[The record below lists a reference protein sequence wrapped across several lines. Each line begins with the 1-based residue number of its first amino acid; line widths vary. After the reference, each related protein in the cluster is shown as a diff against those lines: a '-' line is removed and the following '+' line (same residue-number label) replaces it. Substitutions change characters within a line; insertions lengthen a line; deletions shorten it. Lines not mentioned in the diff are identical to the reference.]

1 MTKMV
6 AEHKFKLALACAPE
20 SWKYTP
26 VLFKGGFVK
35 EWDDYFFTIEE
46 AIKKGT
52 NYINPDKTDKPPIT
66 LTGLGLHLNPITE
79 TCGFDFDGIGSKRN
93 FEHHFGRSPK
103 ELPPTITTTSGRPSR
118 CQMLFKVPKQYWK
131 FIKGDTL
138 KLESCSNVEL
148 RWGHGVQ
155 SVVTG
160 RHPNEYKD
168 GQGFYSFVPGR
179 SPKDVELAELPPWVL
194 DRWVEITRNSTK
206 RNRPFLKKETREDLE
221 KDSNRIKPFLE
232 KYYQPPAKY
241 EKYWDWLHVGM
252 SLHHVSNAQGDEY
265 KHFDDW
271 VEWSTPMAK
280 FDLNECYDKW
290 DSFGKSK
297 NPRTFGSLYEVAKEN
312 NPETFDEEPVKE
324 DKKKLSR
331 EEKIKLIEDTMN
343 ELYQLEVEG
352 ADWNKV
358 QYLKSVLGGYHI
370 KKDEIQKRLLMMF
383 AAKNGLSFGTPKD
396 TKRRHRT
403 FSSSMSKQEAMEV
416 LQPGFT
422 IEGKDCLLMGES
434 GAGKTLAALGL
445 SYALATGAP
454 ILDDLFGI
462 SEPKQGATVWVG
474 SDGGDGAFGMVKKY
488 AEMLNVPQ
496 LDYWDDNFTFI
507 GADAEAGKPSWGFTL
522 SGLSEIVEVL
532 EAGHPNG
539 QPYKM
544 LVADSLKKIL
554 EIADIDFGIGCVGLV
569 MQIAQA
575 IASKYNC
582 VWLWLHHTKPGAAKG
597 GFGIASSGGNSN
609 IYQIPYA
616 VHRLVKSEH
625 KQYGQITE
633 WNVEKFRGEKSRKF
647 RYVLSDYLFDLVDDD
662 AVDADDKTTL
672 ILKNIFIGSKTPE
685 GAEVHGS
692 TPFEIASKM
701 NMAEKTIRNRLG
713 ILKNDSKLITN
724 IKGFYCLTKQG
735 AKQLSVDCPSIRDDV
750 EAYIKDYW
758 GRL

>member
-1 MTKMV
+1 MTHMV
-6 AEHKFKLALACAPE
+6 SDHKFKIALACAPS

-35 EWDDYFFTIEE
+35 DWDEQFFTIEE

-52 NYINPDKTDKPPIT
+52 NYINPDKPDKGPYT
-66 LTGLGLHLNPITE
+66 LTGLGVHLNPITE
-79 TCGFDFDGIGSKRN
+79 TAGFDFDGVGCNRN

-103 ELPPTITTTSGRPSR
+103 DLPPTITTTSGRPAR
-118 CQMLFKVPKQYWK
+118 CQMLFRVPKHYWK
-131 FIKGDTL
+131 FIKGTTIE
-138 KLESCSNVEL
+138 LESCSNVEL
-148 RWGHGVQ
+148 RWGHGIQ

-179 SPKDVELAELPPWVL
+179 SPKDVELADLPDWACE
-194 DRWVEITRNSTK
+194 RWVEITRNK
-206 RNRPFLKKETREDLE
+206 NRRDRPFLKKETREELE
-221 KDSNRIKPFLE
+221 NDSRRIKPFLE
-232 KYYQPPAKY
+232 KYYQPATFY
-241 EKYWDWLHVGM
+241 QGYNDWLHVGM
-252 SLHHVSNAQGDEY
+252 SLHHVGNAQGDEY

-271 VEWSTPMAK
+271 VKWSEGMNN
-280 FDLNECYDKW
+280 FNENECYEKW
-290 DSFGKSK
+290 DSFGKSD
-297 NPRTFGSLYEVAKEN
+297 NPRKFGSFYEVAKEN
-312 NPETFDEEPVKE
+312 NPDIFDEEPPNV
-324 DKKKLSR
+324 DKKQLSR

-343 ELYQLEVEG
+343 ELYELEVQG

-370 KKDEIQKRLLMMF
+370 NKHEIQKRLLMMF
-383 AAKNGLSFGTPKD
+383 ADKNGLSFATPKES
-396 TKRRHRT
+396 KRRHRT
-403 FSSSMSKQEAMEV
+403 FSSSMTKQEAMEV

-445 SYALATGAP
+445 SYALATGCP
-454 ILDDLFGI
+454 IFDDLYGI
-462 SEPKQGATVWVG
+462 PEPRQGATVWVG

-507 GADAEAGKPSWGFTL
+507 GADAEQEKPSWGFTL
-522 SGLSEIVEVL
+522 NGLTEIVETL

-539 QPYKM
+539 QPYKL

-554 EIADIDFGIGCVGLV
+554 EIADIDFGIGPVGPV

-616 VHRLVKSEH
+616 VHRLVKHEH
-625 KQYGQITE
+625 KELGQITE

-647 RYVLSDYLFDLVDDD
+647 RYVLSDYLFDLVEDNV
-662 AVDADDKTTL
+662 ADADDKTTQ
-672 ILKNIFIGSKTPE
+672 ILKAIFTESITPE
-685 GAEVHGS
+685 GLKTDGT
-692 TPFEIASKM
+692 TPEIIANSINM
-701 NMAEKTIRNRLG
+701 NEKTLRNRLG
-713 ILKNDSKLITN
+713 ILKNDSKLV
-724 IKGFYCLTKQG
+724 GYSRPCYYLTKQG
-735 AKQLSVDCPSIRDDV
+735 AKQLSVDCVSIRAEV
-750 EAYIKDYW
+750 EDYIKSEW
-758 GRL
+758 GRV